1 MISRENNFDLIRL
14 FAAFQVLLGHG
25 LAHLAID
32 DNFLIADIFDV
43 FPGVLMFFTVSGFL
57 IFSSF
62 DRNNNLIKY
71 FYNRFLRLFPAL
83 WLCFFITLGLLFI
96 FKIISISDFF
106 SGTILTWSLT
116 QVTIFQFW
124 TPDILRSWGVG
135 TPNGSLW
142 TIPVELQ
149 FYILLPAVVLLLKKV
164 RLVHK
169 FLFLSICSVLFNV
182 FLSDFKG
189 EKENLMIKL
198 ASVSLLPYLYCFLAG
213 SIMYMYWGEIKKFV
227 EGKAL
232 LWLSVFIIFCQLT
245 GKYPSYYPHN
255 IQIISNLL
263 LSILTISLAFT
274 FPKSGKLL
282 KGNDI
287 SYGMYIY
294 HMLVINSLVTL
305 GYVGNIKYLFLTII
319 LTTILSCISWFFVEK
334 KALSLKNLNPGNLL
348 SGKQK

>member
-14 FAAFQVLLGHG
+14 FAAFQVLFGHG
-25 LAHLAID
+25 LAHLEISD
-32 DNFLIADIFDV
+32 EFLIANVFGF
-43 FPGVLMFFTVSGFL
+43 FPGILMFFTVSGFL

-62 DRNNNLIKY
+62 DRNNNLKKY

-83 WLCFFITLGLLFI
+83 WLCFIITLLLLFI
-96 FKIISISDFF
+96 FRIISISDFF
-106 SGTILTWSLT
+106 SGTILKWSLT
-116 QVTIFQFW
+116 QITIFQFW

-149 FYILLPAVVLLLKKV
+149 FYILLPIVVLSFKKIK
-164 RLVHK
+164 LIYK
-169 FLFLSICSVLFNV
+169 FFFLSICSVLFNV
-182 FLSDFKG
+182 YLSNFIG
-189 EKENLMIKL
+189 EGENLITKL
-198 ASVSLLPYLYCFLAG
+198 AGVSLLPYLYCFLAG
-213 SIMYMYWGEIKKFV
+213 SIMYMFWEKIRNLI

-232 LWLSVFIIFCQLT
+232 YWLFIFIAFCLFT
-245 GKYPSYYPHN
+245 GKSPSYYPHN

-274 FPKSGKLL
+274 LPKLGKLL

-294 HMLVINSLVTL
+294 HMLVINSLVAI
-305 GYVGNIKYLFLTII
+305 GYVGNIKYLFLAIV
-319 LTTILSCISWFFVEK
+319 LTTIFSCLSWFLVER
-334 KALSLKNLNPGNLL
+334 KALSLK
-348 SGKQK
+348 KRIK